1 MDLNIVSIG
10 YLFFKLSPFILVCF
24 FSLQS
29 VFNQDLKGI
38 IYLVGLLLAC
48 FIAVISGNIPGFE
61 TISKQG
67 LPSTLNP
74 MCKFI
79 ELSSSGP
86 ISKLPLGQTV
96 LSYTFSYLCYIIL
109 KYKLV
114 NQNIA
119 TFIIFPILIVGDFLW
134 NVSYGCSNFIA
145 LMFSL
150 IIGSVMGI
158 FWAYIVDS
166 TGKVELQ
173 LFNGISNK
181 EICSRPSRT
190 VYRCRVR
197 NGGTTPIV
205 K

>member
-29 VFNQDLKGI
+29 IFNQDLKGI

-48 FIAVISGNIPGFE
+48 FVAVISGNIPGFE

-67 LPSTLNP
+67 IPITLNP

-79 ELSSSGP
+79 ELSTNGP

-96 LSYTFSYLCYIIL
+96 LSYTFFYLCYIIL
-109 KYKLV
+109 KYKLI

-119 TFIIFPILIVGDFLW
+119 TFIIFPLLIVGDLIW
-134 NVSYGCSNFIA
+134 NLSYGCANIIA
-145 LMFSL
+145 LICSL
-150 IIGSVMGI
+150 LIGSAMGI

-197 NGGTTPIV
+197 NGGTTQIV

>member
-29 VFNQDLKGI
+29 IFNQDLKCI

-48 FIAVISGNIPGFE
+48 FVAVISGNFPGFE

-67 LPSTLNP
+67 IPTTLNP

-79 ELSSSGP
+79 ELSTNGP

-96 LSYTFSYLCYIIL
+96 LSYTFFYLCYIIL
-109 KYKLV
+109 KYKLI

-119 TFIIFPILIVGDFLW
+119 TFIIFPLLIVGDLIW
-134 NVSYGCSNFIA
+134 NLSYGCANIIA
-145 LMFSL
+145 LICSL
-150 IIGSVMGI
+150 LIGSAMGI

-197 NGGTTPIV
+197 NGGTTQIV

>member
-29 VFNQDLKGI
+29 IFNQDLKGI

-48 FIAVISGNIPGFE
+48 FVAVISGNFPGFE

-67 LPSTLNP
+67 IPTTLNP

-79 ELSSSGP
+79 ELSTNGP

-96 LSYTFSYLCYIIL
+96 LSYTFFYLCYIIL
-109 KYKLV
+109 KYKLI

-119 TFIIFPILIVGDFLW
+119 TFIIFPLLIVGDLIW
-134 NVSYGCSNFIA
+134 NLSYGCANIIA
-145 LMFSL
+145 LICSL
-150 IIGSVMGI
+150 LIGSAMGI

-197 NGGTTPIV
+197 NGGTTQIV